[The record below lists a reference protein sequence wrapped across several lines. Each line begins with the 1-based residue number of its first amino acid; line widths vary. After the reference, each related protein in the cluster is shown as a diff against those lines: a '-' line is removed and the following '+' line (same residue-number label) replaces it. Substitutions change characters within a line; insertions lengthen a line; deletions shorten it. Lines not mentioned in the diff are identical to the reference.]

1 MTVMSLTRIRRLAVA
16 VTLVTSASAADA
28 QQQPTALIVS
38 AANRFPATLDQQQR
52 GAVTFA
58 FDDDAQR
65 VRWSN
70 FPVRR

>member
-38 AANRFPATLDQQQR
+38 AANRFLATLDQQQR